1 MLAASHDEIGTA
13 KPLLEAKVVPGS
25 LRTNLARP
33 NTTRASREEARTQT
47 CHRVGTLLAKTACR
61 LRAVQS
67 KLGCHRAGTKRG
79 EREKE
84 IGKRGPRD
92 PASHQ
97 SNKAMYSTVNS
108 LVGYVGRL
116 VKYIFG
122 NPRYGRDPTAVHPPS
137 GICVGLLVP
146 CWPRLK

>member
-79 EREKE
+79 QREKE
-84 IGKRGPRD
+84 IGKKG
-92 PASHQ
+92 ASGSCISSVKQ
-97 SNKAMYSTVNS
+97 
-108 LVGYVGRL
+108 GYVQYSKLSGR
-116 VKYIFG
+116 VC
-122 NPRYGRDPTAVHPPS
+122 R
-137 GICVGLLVP
+137 
-146 CWPRLK
+146 